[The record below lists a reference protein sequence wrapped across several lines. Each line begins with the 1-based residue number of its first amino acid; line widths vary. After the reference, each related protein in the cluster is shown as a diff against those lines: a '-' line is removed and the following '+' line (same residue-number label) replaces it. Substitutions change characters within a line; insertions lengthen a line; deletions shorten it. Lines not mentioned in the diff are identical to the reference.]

1 MGDGCRQI
9 LIVDSETTLLDALGS
24 VLHAAPVQV
33 VVAKSARCARSL
45 LSRGLEPDVVLVN
58 GAGWDRVGELE
69 RLARDPVL
77 AAIPVLVITGK
88 SAGSEA
94 EEAARGPAAP

>member
-1 MGDGCRQI
+1 MEDGCLQI
-9 LIVDSETTLLDALGS
+9 LIVDSETTLLDALGR

-45 LSRGLEPDVVLVN
+45 LRRGLDPDVVLVN

-69 RLARDPVL
+69 RLARDPAL
-77 AAIPVLVITGK
+77 AAVPFLVMTGK
-88 SAGSEA
+88 GAGDEA
-94 EEAARGPAAP
+94 EAGAPRP